1 MNGIWSDLVGQ
12 DDAVERLTHAVTD
25 ARALERGEAGPA
37 MTHSWLITG
46 PPGSG
51 RSSAAA
57 MFATALVCPEDGCGQ
72 CKVCRL
78 APRGGHPDVH
88 LHVPEGSVI
97 PVDTAREL
105 VRLSSQSP
113 LEAPWRVIVVEDA
126 DRLNESASNALLK
139 SLEEPT
145 PHTVWVLCAPSVQ
158 DVLPTIAS
166 RVRHV
171 GLRTPST
178 ADVAA
183 LLRENYGI
191 DASLASMSARASQGH
206 IGRARALA
214 ANDDVRIRRNQ
225 DLRIPLQLRDLPSCF
240 VMAADIYESATAA
253 ANERADRL
261 DAEENQL
268 LKDQFYAEGVDKIS
282 GVLKRSYGK
291 QSGDLGKEQKRRRK
305 RMIRDEVDRT
315 LVDLIGLYRDVLSV
329 QWDAPVE
336 LINEE
341 LRPQIA
347 TLASASTPAD
357 TTRRLEA
364 LHYARTSLAADV
376 APALLL
382 EALMVELKDP
392 WLRSA

>member
-1 MNGIWSDLVGQ
+1 
-12 DDAVERLTHAVTD
+12 
-25 ARALERGEAGPA
+25 
-37 MTHSWLITG
+37 
-46 PPGSG
+46 
-51 RSSAAA
+51 
-57 MFATALVCPEDGCGQ
+57 MFATALICPEDGCGQ

-105 VRLSSQSP
+105 VVMASQSP
-113 LEAPWRVIVVEDA
+113 LESPWRVIVVEDA
-126 DRLNESASNALLK
+126 DRLNEAASNALLK

-145 PHTVWVLCAPSVQ
+145 PHMVWILCAPSVE

-178 ADVAA
+178 ADVAE

-191 DASLASMSARASQGH
+191 DASLAAMSARASQGH

-214 ANDDVRIRRNQ
+214 TDDGARIRRNQ
-225 DLRIPLQLRDLPSCF
+225 DLRIPFQLRDLASCF
-240 VMAADIYESATAA
+240 VMAADVVETATAA
-253 ANERADRL
+253 ANERADRM
-261 DAEENQL
+261 DAEDTQI
-268 LKDQFYAEGVDKIS
+268 LKDQFYAEGVSKLS
-282 GVLKRSYGK
+282 GVMKRSYDK
-291 QSGDLGKEQKRRRK
+291 QNKELTLEHKRRRK
-305 RMIRDEVDRT
+305 RMVRDEVDRT

-329 QWDAPVE
+329 QWEAPVE

-341 LRPQIA
+341 LRPQIV

-364 LHYARTSLAADV
+364 LHYARTSLEADV